1 MSQTAAAAAHR
12 VDTCR
17 GFKGTLSIRQRTVS
31 LFLHRGSSGIHMS
44 SCALLKMAAA
54 GHLHSPSPA
63 TSSCSLGDALKRC
76 RDAVAIHVAAT
87 PDCEL
92 VEMEDVLDGR
102 RFDSLAELQQVL
114 SRRSLV
120 SLLSQ

>member
-1 MSQTAAAAAHR
+1 M
-12 VDTCR
+12 
-17 GFKGTLSIRQRTVS
+17 F
-31 LFLHRGSSGIHMS
+31 
-44 SCALLKMAAA
+44 SCAPLKMAAA

-92 VEMEDVLDGR
+92 VDMEDVLDSR
-102 RFDSLAELQQVL
+102 RFDSLVELQQVL
-114 SRRSLV
+114 SHRFLV
-120 SLLSQ
+120 SHLIQ

>member
-1 MSQTAAAAAHR
+1 
-12 VDTCR
+12 
-17 GFKGTLSIRQRTVS
+17 
-31 LFLHRGSSGIHMS
+31 MS
-44 SCALLKMAAA
+44 SRALLKMAAA

-102 RFDSLAELQQVL
+102 SFDSLAELQQVL